1 MEKREH
7 FIVQCHSVIA
17 SGPQDASL
25 FLTNLLPEFSS
36 LFHPKTHRD
45 AGPKTVIHLGTLR
58 QKDSVAWGWGGVA
71 LLPLVSGSTAK
82 GPMGLSFTPP
92 CSSAMLYIT
101 LVLALPLGLRLLVR
115 GVTQCPWET
124 HSPSQATMQA
134 TSCPVCESAISE
146 STIRTRTR

>member
-1 MEKREH
+1 MN
-7 FIVQCHSVIA
+7 ISLSSVTLSA

-36 LFHPKTHRD
+36 LFHPETHRD

-71 LLPLVSGSTAK
+71 LLSWFLGAQPKAPWDCPSPHLVA
-82 GPMGLSFTPP
+82 LP
-92 CSSAMLYIT
+92 CSTS
-101 LVLALPLGLRLLVR
+101 PLFWLCLNGLRLLVR